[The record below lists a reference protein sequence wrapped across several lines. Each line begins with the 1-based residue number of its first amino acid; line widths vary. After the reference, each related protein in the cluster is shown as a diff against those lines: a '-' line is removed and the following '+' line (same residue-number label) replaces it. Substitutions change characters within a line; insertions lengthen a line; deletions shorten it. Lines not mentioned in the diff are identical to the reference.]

1 MLYKI
6 SLGTSDIN
14 KYRLIQSRELIDE
27 VVSLGRELKG
37 LRLCHINST
46 PFGGGVAELLVS
58 YIPLLR
64 ALGIQAD
71 WQVIRGDR
79 HFFTITKGLH
89 NALQGA
95 PLSEIKKQSVR
106 RRYLSNNLSNARELD
121 PDYDVFIV
129 NDPQPA
135 ALRHYSPDSRAKW
148 IWRCHVDSSQP
159 DATVWN
165 FLRPYI
171 QEYDAAVFTTEKF
184 VPRNLRLSRI
194 ATMAPTICAFSSKN
208 MFIKKYICRE
218 MLENLGFDRNRFLI
232 TQVSRFDRWKDPFG
246 TITAYRLAKK
256 EIPGLQLAMIGSFAQ
271 DDPEGWD
278 MYADIHAEA
287 DKDDDMFIYSNLTG
301 IGNMEVNAFQRASD
315 VIIQKSIREG
325 FGLVVAEALWK
336 ETPVIAGNAGGIP
349 LQMTGGLSNY
359 LVNSVEECA
368 EKIIYLLRNPAACQ
382 RLGEEGREI
391 VTRDFLMP
399 RLARDE
405 LRLIKSLVDKK
416 PALLTS
422 TKPDTGNH

>member
-1 MLYKI
+1 MLHKI
-6 SLGTSDIN
+6 SLGIGSVD
-14 KYRLIQSRELIDE
+14 KYRLIGARELIDE
-27 VVSLGRELKG
+27 VVSLGEELKG

-64 ALGIQAD
+64 SLGIKAD

-79 HFFTITKGLH
+79 RFFTITKGLH

-95 PLSEIKKQSVR
+95 PFEEIKKEKIHRV
-106 RRYLSNNLSNARELD
+106 YLSNNSDNARELD
-121 PDYDVFIV
+121 PNYDVFVV

-135 ALRHYSPDSRAKW
+135 ALRHYLPDSKAKW
-148 IWRCHVDSSQP
+148 IWRCHVDSSEP
-159 DATVWN
+159 DKTVWD

-171 QEYDAAVFTTEKF
+171 EEHDAAVFTTEEF
-184 VPRNLRLSRI
+184 IPQDLRVAKI
-194 ATMAPTICAFSSKN
+194 TTMAPAICAFSSKN
-208 MFIKKYICRE
+208 MFIKRYVCRE
-218 MLENLGFDRNRFLI
+218 ILENLGFDTQSKLI

-246 TITAYRLAKK
+246 TIAAYQLAKE
-256 EIPGLQLAMIGSFAQ
+256 EIPALQLAMIGSFAQ

-278 MYADIHAEA
+278 MHAALSAEA
-287 DKDDDMFIYSNLTG
+287 NKDDDMFIFSNLTG
-301 IGNMEVNAFQRASD
+301 VGNMEVNAFQRASD
-315 VIIQKSIREG
+315 LIIQKSIREG

-349 LQMTGGLSNY
+349 LQMTGELSNY

-368 EKIIYLLRNPAACQ
+368 EKIVYLLENPAVGKM
-382 RLGEEGREI
+382 LGAEGKEI
-391 VTRDFLMP
+391 VRQNFLLT

-405 LRLIKSLVDKK
+405 LTLIKSLIAK
-416 PALLTS
+416 
-422 TKPDTGNH
+422 